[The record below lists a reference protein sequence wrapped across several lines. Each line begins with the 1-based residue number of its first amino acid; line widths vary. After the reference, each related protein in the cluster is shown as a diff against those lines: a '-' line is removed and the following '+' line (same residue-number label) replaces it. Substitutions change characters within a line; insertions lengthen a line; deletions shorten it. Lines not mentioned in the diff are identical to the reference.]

1 MRQTG
6 NAMTGARLDETATG
20 VFAIAATPFSDGGD
34 IDFDSTERMVEFY
47 IGCGVAGLTILGVMG
62 EAPKLAPEESTAFA
76 RRVIERVAGRIPVI
90 VGVTAPGLGVM
101 ASLAGSVMESGAA
114 GVMVAPISGLRT
126 DEQIEGYFRAV
137 CGTLG
142 DTPVVLQ
149 DYPPSSGVYLSVA
162 LLNRLFADLASLKVL
177 KHEDWPGLRKLSRFR
192 AAETAGE
199 RRRVSVLVG
208 NGGLYLPQELQRGA
222 DGAMTGFAFP
232 EMLVQVCDLY
242 RAGDESAAED
252 LFDAYLPLV
261 RYEQQAGIGLAIRKE
276 TLRRRGVLASAAT
289 RAPGPTLDSDDH
301 NELGR
306 LLARLDRRLEAI
318 GVGDHRLVVGS

>member
-62 EAPKLAPEESTAFA
+62 EAPKLAPEESIAFA
-76 RRVIERVAGRIPVI
+76 RLVIERVAGRIPVI

-242 RAGDESAAED
+242 RAGDESTAED

-318 GVGDHRLVVGS
+318 GVGVGS